1 MIDFEE
7 SKFPFKI
14 NHGRWQCV
22 SNHISLVGPPPGLRK

>member
-22 SNHISLVGPPPGLRK
+22 SNHISLVARRQV